1 MKNIHAWLDEYEESH
16 QNLVNKVIHWICVP
30 LIALSLLGI
39 LWSVSFINFALAPPF
54 IFNWATLFL
63 LIALIYYFLL
73 NWKLAIGMVC
83 FSAIVLGLL
92 FWLDNFATPL
102 WVISISIFIVA
113 WIGQF
118 IGHHI
123 EGKRPSFFQDI
134 QFLLIGPLWLLAF
147 IYRKFNLTY

>member
-1 MKNIHAWLDEYEESH
+1 VKSIHEWLDKYSDSH
-16 QNLVNKVIHWICVP
+16 QHPFNKVTHWICVP

-39 LWSVSFINFALAPPF
+39 LWSVPFINFVLAPPF
-54 IFNWATLFL
+54 IINWATLFL
-63 LIALIYYFLL
+63 LLALIYYFLL
-73 NWKLAIGMVC
+73 NWKLAIGMIC
-83 FSAIVLGLL
+83 FSAILLGLL
-92 FWLDNFATPL
+92 YWLDNFAMPL